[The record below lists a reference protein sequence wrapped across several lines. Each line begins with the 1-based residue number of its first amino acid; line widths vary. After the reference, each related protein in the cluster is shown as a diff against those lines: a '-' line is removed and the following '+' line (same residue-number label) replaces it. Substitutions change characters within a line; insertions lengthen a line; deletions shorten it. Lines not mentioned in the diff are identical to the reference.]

1 MKHYSINPDTKVITA
16 NIARLTAKELS
27 EVQKYVA
34 LGFKIEDG
42 KPEEQPKS
50 KRLNEDY
57 ILKYLD
63 KHLTAEEAEKAK
75 AEYTKKC
82 NAAAY
87 DDNGDRKTRI
97 DKKTKKVETITKGF
111 NNGRNLFAKTYPLDI
126 AELDLSDEEKKKIA
140 ESYEK
145 YKDKGDKANA
155 KAKEA
160 NLRTTEYLNET
171 EYTRYYYWTKIFTK

>member
-1 MKHYSINPDTKVITA
+1 MKHYSINADTRVITA
-16 NIARLTAKELS
+16 NIARLTDKELS

-63 KHLTAEEAEKAK
+63 EHLTAEEAEKAK
-75 AEYTKKC
+75 AEYKKWC
-82 NAAAY
+82 DTPAC
-87 DDNGDRKTRI
+87 DDSGKIKTRTY
-97 DKKTKKVETITKGF
+97 KKTKKVETITQGF
-111 NNGRNLFAKTYPLDI
+111 NAGRNWFAKTYPLDI
-126 AELDLSDEEKKKIA
+126 AELNLPEAVKKNIA

-160 NLRTTEYLNET
+160 NLKTTEYLNET